1 MTVSYEVAV
10 SPFKLLYHLSITL
23 TGVVIRNLILKLQNA
38 LLTSTLYIDRSLD
51 RGLLGERELNPIINL
66 KYKCVRDENVIIQ
79 KKNTKILVV
88 H

>member
-51 RGLLGERELNPIINL
+51 GF
-66 KYKCVRDENVIIQ
+66 
-79 KKNTKILVV
+79 TW
-88 H
+88 